1 MPCGRCGVARS
12 RHERVTAVTRPD
24 QTTPAALAQTPGWLF
39 LVTLAGLGMIGPFS
53 IDTIFPAFA
62 QLGEQWGASE
72 IALQQIIS
80 VYLLAFAAMSLFHGP
95 LSDALGRRPVVIAGL
110 VVYTAA
116 SIGCA
121 LSPNL
126 TVLLAFRVLQG
137 FSAGAGQIIGRAMVR
152 DVFADAQAQRTM
164 AHIAMIFG
172 LAPALAPI
180 VGGWVLIAGDWRGI
194 FWFLVGLG
202 VALLVLV
209 IFWMPETHPAA
220 RRSAFSA
227 RGVAH
232 NLAGIW
238 RLPAG
243 RRLAVTGMLHFGGVF
258 LYITAAPLFV
268 VNLLGRGEQDFW
280 MLFVPLIGGMVAGS
294 WVSGRLAG
302 RLSGRRLASIGY
314 LISVIAGLVN
324 LGLAA
329 LPATHGLPWPVLML
343 PVLSFGVA
351 LSFPILTL
359 AMLDLYPTLRGAAAS
374 VQSFV
379 STLANAVIAGLLAPL
394 LGGALWLLA
403 AGSLGLVTSAWML
416 WNRHLRL
423 TGQQPPTTPDAP
435 AFEPTDEF

>member
-1 MPCGRCGVARS
+1 M
-12 RHERVTAVTRPD
+12 TRPD

-202 VALLVLV
+202 SPC
-209 IFWMPETHPAA
+209 WC
-220 RRSAFSA
+220 
-227 RGVAH
+227 
-232 NLAGIW
+232 W
-238 RLPAG
+238 
-243 RRLAVTGMLHFGGVF
+243 
-258 LYITAAPLFV
+258 
-268 VNLLGRGEQDFW
+268 
-280 MLFVPLIGGMVAGS
+280 
-294 WVSGRLAG
+294 
-302 RLSGRRLASIGY
+302 
-314 LISVIAGLVN
+314 
-324 LGLAA
+324 
-329 LPATHGLPWPVLML
+329 
-343 PVLSFGVA
+343 
-351 LSFPILTL
+351 
-359 AMLDLYPTLRGAAAS
+359 
-374 VQSFV
+374 
-379 STLANAVIAGLLAPL
+379 
-394 LGGALWLLA
+394 
-403 AGSLGLVTSAWML
+403 
-416 WNRHLRL
+416 
-423 TGQQPPTTPDAP
+423 
-435 AFEPTDEF
+435 